1 MNILA
6 IGETCARDERGPVK
20 LTSMLQSTASSGC
33 RSCACMCRR
42 TLAKSFASCPVE
54 AMLDIFL
61 RASRPM
67 VPLHTHAACRRART
81 VSHPWRP
88 LRWSQGQWDDGGV
101 GCRLRVVSRD
111 DRMRCGVLEVVIC
124 LFWPSCRLYGYE
136 RVFRAKDHR
145 CLLVCLQGWMVR
157 NTQPR
162 TPG

>member
-6 IGETCARDERGPVK
+6 IGKTCARDERGARQAHIY
-20 LTSMLQSTASSGC
+20 TQSTASSGC
-33 RSCACMCRR
+33 GSCACMRRR
-42 TLAKSFASCPVE
+42 TLAKSFASCPEE

-61 RASRPM
+61 PASRPM

-88 LRWSQGQWDDGGV
+88 LRWSQGQWDGGGV

-124 LFWPSCRLYGYE
+124 LFLPWCRLCGYE
-136 RVFRAKDHR
+136 RVFRGTDR
-145 CLLVCLQGWMVR
+145 RRLLVCLQGWMLR
-157 NTQPR
+157 NN
-162 TPG
+162 